1 MNAESY
7 RDIREYIE
15 EKEYGIGDHGLDVA
29 IHGERRFKIRTD
41 EEHIEGLTLGDDV
54 YHRAVENERDGYCRK
69 EDGDTAKCVGCLFA
83 RTRAY
88 EKEEAYRDLA
98 SVMHH
103 RLDIYSD
110 GVDKDRVGHCHYE
123 NSGDDT
129 EGRKKGDAGV
139 VYPFARDDRGNESD
153 EHWRRAELEGEGI
166 PLVVCRD
173 RPVYHVKG
181 EGDLLECLKSDA
193 DQGVDEKYPFD
204 GLFIGILIES
214 AKKKANERRNDDKA
228 DVKYTVGHGD
238 GHRQIV
244 KLDYYLK

>member
-1 MNAESY
+1 MNAESH
-7 RDIREYIE
+7 RDIWEYIE
-15 EKEYGIGDHGLDVA
+15 EKEYGIGDLWLNVA
-29 IHGERRFKIRTD
+29 IHGECSLKIRTY
-41 EEHIEGLTLGDDV
+41 EEHIEDLALGDDV
-54 YHRAVENERDGYCRK
+54 YHRAVENECNGYCRK
-69 EDGDTAKCVGCLFA
+69 EDGNSAKCVGCLFA

-88 EKEEAYRDLA
+88 QEEKSYRDLT

-103 RLDIYSD
+103 RLDVYPN

-153 EHWRRAELEGEGI
+153 EHWRRAELEGKGI

-173 RPVYHVKG
+173 CSVYHVKG
-181 EGDLLECLKSDA
+181 EGDLLEHLKPDA
-193 DQGVDEKYPFD
+193 EQRIDEKYPFD
-204 GLFIGILIES
+204 SLFVGILVES
-214 AKKKANERRNDDKA
+214 AKKKADERRNDDKA
-228 DVKYTVGHGD
+228 DVKYTVRRGD